1 MNGERTL
8 TEWSAEAVRIRHEG
22 KRPIPTE
29 ISVIG
34 SVWSVSVQNA
44 VGRSFWI
51 PSSTRLWVKAQ

>member
-1 MNGERTL
+1 MGGERTL
-8 TEWSAEAVRIRHEG
+8 TEWSAEAVRIRQEG

-51 PSSTRLWVKAQ
+51 PSSTRL